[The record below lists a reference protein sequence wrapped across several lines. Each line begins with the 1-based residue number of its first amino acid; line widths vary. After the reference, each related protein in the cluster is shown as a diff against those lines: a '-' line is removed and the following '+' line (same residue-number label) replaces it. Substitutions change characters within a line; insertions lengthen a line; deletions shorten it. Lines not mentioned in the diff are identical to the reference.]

1 MLPSASKA
9 AILVSL
15 DNKEYSSRCDFSAAR
30 LFGRKGLQD
39 REAVG
44 VLGFSGAGGLTGDE
58 DAGAGSAEAGG
69 VARAAGFSCECGP
82 AERWARSSR
91 SSIIW
96 PGTVLLTG
104 HLPSQIP
111 RCATLDWH

>member
-44 VLGFSGAGGLTGDE
+44 VLGSSGGGRFTGDE

-69 VARAAGFSCECGP
+69 VARGAGVSCESGSTERRAGP
-82 AERWARSSR
+82 LRTA
-91 SSIIW
+91 IMW
-96 PGTVLLTG
+96 PVAVL
-104 HLPSQIP
+104 
-111 RCATLDWH
+111 R